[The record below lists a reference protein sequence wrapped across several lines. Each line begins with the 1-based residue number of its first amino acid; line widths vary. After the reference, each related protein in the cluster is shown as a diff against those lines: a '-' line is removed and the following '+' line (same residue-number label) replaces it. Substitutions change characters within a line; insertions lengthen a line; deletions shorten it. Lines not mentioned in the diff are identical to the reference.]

1 MKKIFLL
8 IVFAMILCPLA
19 IPSYAEEK
27 KIEIRDGVLYFPE
40 KDYQTVVLS
49 KLTLNFPPDCPQEL
63 LNIKGKI
70 FRGELSKS
78 TGRMT
83 YTNLSYL
90 IPTGYN
96 SETKEMT
103 VYLVLEKGY
112 GKDYQTKP
120 VQGWLK
126 GLFDLQNGSDLKW
139 EQRPGSNIMTQEYR
153 LHFLKNENLRINR
166 SDGFSADYRDGTI
179 KTDSDISGY
188 APLY

>member
-1 MKKIFLL
+1 MKRMFLVLVLTMIF
-8 IVFAMILCPLA
+8 CPLA

-27 KIEIRDGVLYFPE
+27 KLEIRDGVIYFPE

-49 KLTLNFPPDCPQEL
+49 KLTLNFPPDSPQEL

-78 TGRMT
+78 TPRMT

-96 SETKEMT
+96 SETKEMNL
-103 VYLVLEKGY
+103 YMVLEKGY
-112 GKDYQTKP
+112 GKDYQIKP

-126 GLFDLQNGSDLKW
+126 GLFDLQNGSVLKW
-139 EQRPGSNIMTQEYR
+139 ELSPGVNIMTQEFR
-153 LHFLKNENLRINR
+153 LHFLENGNLRINR
-166 SDGFSADYRDGTI
+166 SDGLSADY
-179 KTDSDISGY
+179 
-188 APLY
+188 APVGRLP